1 MHIWGKLKGLR
12 FEISMNTVLCKV
24 SLVEVERW
32 LDAVQEMLSN
42 DATGLGKKDNLQEE
56 LNNCKV
62 RGQPKKKIIVNVYF
76 IAYIFANESKLLIY
90 SSVFLLLLASRST

>member
-1 MHIWGKLKGLR
+1 M
-12 FEISMNTVLCKV
+12 
-24 SLVEVERW
+24 EVERW

-62 RGQPKKKIIVNVYF
+62 RGQPKKKINELYMYILLPTFLPMNPSSLF
-76 IAYIFANESKLLIY
+76 I
-90 SSVFLLLLASRST
+90 